1 MRQRMGSAGG
11 FALPKA
17 GQGVI
22 TLVIVHV
29 VAYVLYLLALRAG
42 LDFARDELALVPS
55 DVLLRGRIWQ
65 PVTSVLIHAPT
76 DVGHLLFNM
85 LMLWWFGGPLEV
97 WWGRRGLFTAYAV
110 SALGGVLLTILAGL
124 AVLPWGP
131 EGSLYYMWTGAHLGA
146 SGAVLGIT
154 ICWGAA
160 QWEQRL
166 NFMFLGE
173 MKVKTFVLILVGIQV
188 LTALSYDGT
197 SSTSHFGGILAG
209 WLYGRGWLKPA
220 KLRSWFTQLRHR
232 STHRRVQAHQA
243 ERAKKMARF
252 EVIEGGKTDQA
263 GKGTWGRR
271 REDDDDQIVH

>member
-1 MRQRMGSAGG
+1 MRQRMGNVGG
-11 FALPKA
+11 FSFPKA

-22 TLVIVHV
+22 RLVILHV
-29 VAYVLYLLALRAG
+29 VAYVLYLVALRVG
-42 LDFARDELALVPS
+42 VDFARDELALVPR

-85 LMLWWFGGPLEV
+85 LMLWWFGGPLES
-97 WWGRRGLFTAYAV
+97 WWGTRGLYKAYAA
-110 SALGGVLLTILAGL
+110 SALGGVLLTILAGV
-124 AVLPWGP
+124 AVLPLGP
-131 EGSLYYMWTGAHLGA
+131 ESSLYHLWTGAHLGA
-146 SGAVLGIT
+146 SGAVLGVT

-188 LTALSYDGT
+188 LTALSFDGT
-197 SSTSHFGGILAG
+197 SSTSHFGGIAAG

-220 KLRSWFTQLRHR
+220 RIRNWL
-232 STHRRVQAHQA
+232 THRRVQAHQA
-243 ERAKKMARF
+243 ERAKQRARF
-252 EVIEGGKTDQA
+252 EVIQGGKDDEV
-263 GKGTWGRR
+263 GKPLWGGRR
-271 REDDDDQIVH
+271 RDDEDDPVVH